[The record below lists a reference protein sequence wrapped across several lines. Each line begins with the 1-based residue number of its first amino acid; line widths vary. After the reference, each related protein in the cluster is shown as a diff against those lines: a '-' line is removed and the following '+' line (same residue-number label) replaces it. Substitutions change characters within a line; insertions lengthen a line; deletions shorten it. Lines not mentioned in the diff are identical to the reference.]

1 MVEGVVFPM
10 ETQSKRY
17 RLAFVLTI
25 LGAAVALLILA
36 RGALF
41 PFMLSG
47 AVAYILFPLVRLI
60 EKRVLVYKR
69 WEGSKRLISVTT
81 IFLVT
86 IGVIVGVLA
95 LLIPRA
101 VEEGSRFADSIPELI
116 DDARATLE
124 RWSGDLDDRI
134 PPEIR
139 DEFQTRL
146 EGVGDV
152 LLGAI
157 TSIATRT
164 VGTAANVLTVVFGM
178 VAVPFLVFYLLKDG
192 DQAITAMSRGLPQP
206 ARRHTSSV
214 LSIAHRIF
222 SSYLRAQLLL
232 ALFVVVLVFVGL
244 TALGIPN
251 SVPLALLAG
260 AFEFVPVIGPL
271 LGLIPGVLVTLAVAP
286 QNVIWVILLYAGIQ
300 AVQGTLVGPR
310 VQGKAVDLHPALI
323 MLVVVVASE
332 TAGLLGV
339 VVAVPLAAVAR
350 DIFKY
355 FYAEWTTGEVVEDEV
370 ELEEAVEP
378 EPAG

>member
-1 MVEGVVFPM
+1 M
-10 ETQSKRY
+10 ESQSKRY
-17 RLAFVLTI
+17 RLALVLTI
-25 LGAAVALLILA
+25 LGAVVALLILA

-47 AVAYILFPLVRLI
+47 ALAYVLFPAVHLV
-60 EKRVLVYKR
+60 ETRVLVYKR
-69 WEGSKRLISVTT
+69 WEKSKRVISVTT
-81 IFLVT
+81 IYLVT
-86 IGVIVGVLA
+86 MGLIVGVLA
-95 LLIPRA
+95 LVIPRA

-116 DDARATLE
+116 DDARVTLE
-124 RWSGDLDDRI
+124 RWSGDLGDRM

-139 DEFQTRL
+139 DKLQTRL
-146 EGVGDV
+146 EGASDV
-152 LLGAI
+152 LLEAI
-157 TSIATRT
+157 TSIVTRT
-164 VGTAANVLTVVFGM
+164 VGTAANLLTVVFGM

-192 DQAITAMSRGLPQP
+192 DHGVTALSRGLPQP
-206 ARRHTSSV
+206 AERHASNV

-222 SSYLRAQLLL
+222 SSYLRAQLIL

-244 TALGIPN
+244 TVLGIPN
-251 SVPLALLAG
+251 ALPLALLAG

-271 LGLIPGVLVTLAVAP
+271 LGLIPGVPVTLAVAP
-286 QNVIWVILLYAGIQ
+286 ENVIWVILLYAGIQ

-310 VQGKAVDLHPALI
+310 VQGRAVDIHPALI

-355 FYAEWTTGEVVEDEV
+355 FYAEWTTPRAVENEADLDEPV
-370 ELEEAVEP
+370 GPEEAAEP

>member
-251 SVPLALLAG
+251 AVPLALLAG

>member
-1 MVEGVVFPM
+1 M

-251 SVPLALLAG
+251 AVPLALLAG